1 MKSIWGRRQ
10 VDNGK
15 ECLCMRL
22 SEMKMKFSAALVSVM
37 FSIVIAIGTLTG
49 GVVPARGEPFPT
61 YGTGPIQ
68 VRIYTD
74 YFCPPCR
81 AMEPEIEPLLRKL
94 IDRGIITLTLVDTP
108 FSKYSP
114 LYARYFLYAQNRRD
128 SFEHALTVR
137 NTLFE
142 AAANRHFTTKERIE
156 GLFKSK
162 GIPFTEFDPARA
174 FDRYNA
180 LIKEDH
186 VDATPS
192 CVIMRSVRKEKFVGG
207 PDIIKALKGLQP

>member
-1 MKSIWGRRQ
+1 MRMKSG
-10 VDNGK
+10 D
-15 ECLCMRL
+15 
-22 SEMKMKFSAALVSVM
+22 MKMKSGLFWVPVM
-37 FSIVIAIGTLTG
+37 FFVTIFLWTLTG

-81 AMEPEIEPLLRKL
+81 AMEPAIEPLLRKL

-156 GLFKSK
+156 EVFKGK
-162 GIPFTEFDPARA
+162 RILWQAFDPQPI

-207 PDIIKALKGLQP
+207 PDIVKALKGLQP